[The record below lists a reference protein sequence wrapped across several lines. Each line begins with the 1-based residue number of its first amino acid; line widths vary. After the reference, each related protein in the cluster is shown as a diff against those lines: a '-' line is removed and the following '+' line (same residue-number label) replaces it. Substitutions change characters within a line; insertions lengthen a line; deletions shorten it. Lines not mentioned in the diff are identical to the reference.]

1 MSLLNAK
8 RYPLNV
14 SSGFTLIELLVVIAI
29 IGILSSVVLASL
41 NTARLKARD
50 TRRVSD
56 IKSIQLAMEFYY
68 DSLGYYPLSI
78 GTLVGSGNGQ
88 SLAAEPKDPQ
98 TGVGYTLYGYKLLP
112 GSTTKATAYH
122 VGATLEQVPGATTL
136 KDGDIDNVTSAV
148 AGWTSGFDGSDGTVV
163 VYDVSNI
170 KVP

>member
-1 MSLLNAK
+1 MNTK
-8 RYPLNV
+8 R
-14 SSGFTLIELLVVIAI
+14 GFTLIELLVVIAI

-68 DSLGYYPLSI
+68 DSLGQYPTTVL
-78 GTLVGSGNGQ
+78 GLVGGGNGQ

-98 TGVGYTLYGYKLLP
+98 SGAIYSYAYKTV
-112 GSTTKATAYH
+112 SSKIVAYH

-136 KDGDIDNVTSAV
+136 KDGDIDNVTTGAT
-148 AGWTSGFDGSDGTVV
+148 GWTNGFDGSDGTVV